1 MTHLVDQ
8 VEILYRRS
16 IADIEKIICALD
28 QPRHSAEDQYFIRSA
43 RTEFQM
49 ILSLKETLDSDVQA
63 LYKKAD
69 QRI

>member
-1 MTHLVDQ
+1 MTSFVDR

-16 IADIEKIICALD
+16 VADIEKIICALD
-28 QPRHSAEDQYFIRSA
+28 RPHHSAEDQYFIRSA

-49 ILSLKETLDSDVQA
+49 ILSLKESLDQDAKA

-69 QRI
+69 

>member
-1 MTHLVDQ
+1 MTNIVDS

-28 QPRHSAEDQYFIRSA
+28 KPQHTAEDQYFIRSA

-49 ILSLKETLDSDVQA
+49 ILSLKESLDSDAKA

-69 QRI
+69 